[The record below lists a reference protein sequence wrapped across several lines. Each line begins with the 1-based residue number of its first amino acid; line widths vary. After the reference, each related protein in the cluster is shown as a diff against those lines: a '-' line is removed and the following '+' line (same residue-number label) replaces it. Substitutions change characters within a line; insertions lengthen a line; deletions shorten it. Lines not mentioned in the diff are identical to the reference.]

1 MPHPRGRDH
10 ETVRILPIVG
20 HKSRPGLSRRRIVQ
34 LRRAK
39 FARMSEEQISI
50 PRPDDWHVHVRDGDV
65 LAAVI
70 HDTASV
76 FGRAIIMPNLTPP
89 VTSSALARAYR
100 ERILAALRP
109 GVSFEPLMTCYLT
122 DTTDPRDLR
131 AGFEDDVLV
140 AAKLYPAGATTNA
153 EAGVTQI
160 DRLDPVFDVMQSLGM
175 PLLVHGEVVDPDV
188 DVFDR
193 EAVFIERTLSRI
205 VERFPRLPVVLEHVT
220 TRQGVEFV
228 AASNAHVAATLTPH
242 HLLIN
247 RNAMFTGGIRP
258 HYYCLPVAKR
268 EEHRRALCEAATS
281 GNPKFF
287 LGTDSAPHL
296 NAAKESACGC
306 AGVYNAATALACYA
320 HVFDEMGRLERLAD
334 FAARFGAAYYGRP
347 VNKDTVTLRRVA
359 ALSRPAPVRV
369 GDDEILSF
377 LPDTPVHWELV
388 RDPD

>member
-1 MPHPRGRDH
+1 
-10 ETVRILPIVG
+10 
-20 HKSRPGLSRRRIVQ
+20 
-34 LRRAK
+34 
-39 FARMSEEQISI
+39 MSEQQISI

-70 HDTASV
+70 HDTAAV

-89 VTSSALARAYR
+89 ITTSALARAYKA
-100 ERILAALRP
+100 RILAALRP
-109 GVSFEPLMTCYLT
+109 GAAFEPLMTCYLT
-122 DTTDPRDLR
+122 DTTDPADLR
-131 AGFEDDVLV
+131 AGFGDGVLV

-160 DRLDPVFDVMQSLGM
+160 DRLDPVFEVMQSLGM

-205 VERFPRLPVVLEHVT
+205 VERFPALPVVLEHVT

-228 AASNAHVAATLTPH
+228 AAANAPVAATLTPH

-247 RNAMFTGGIRP
+247 RNAMFVGGIRP

-320 HVFDEMGRLERLAD
+320 QVFDEMGRLDRLAD
-334 FAARFGAAYYGRP
+334 FAATFGAAFYGRA
-347 VNKDTVTLRRVA
+347 VNQGTVTLRRVE
-359 ALSRPAPVRV
+359 ALARPAPLRV
-369 GDDEILSF
+369 GDDDIISF
-377 LPDTPVHWELV
+377 LPDTPVRWELV
-388 RDPD
+388 RESR

>member
-1 MPHPRGRDH
+1 
-10 ETVRILPIVG
+10 
-20 HKSRPGLSRRRIVQ
+20 
-34 LRRAK
+34 
-39 FARMSEEQISI
+39 MSEQQISI

-70 HDTASV
+70 HDTAAV

-89 VTSSALARAYR
+89 ITTSALARAYKA
-100 ERILAALRP
+100 RILAALRP
-109 GVSFEPLMTCYLT
+109 GAAFEPLMTCYLT
-122 DTTDPRDLR
+122 DTTDPADLR
-131 AGFEDDVLV
+131 AGFGDGVLV

-160 DRLDPVFDVMQSLGM
+160 DRLDPVFEVMQSLGM

-205 VERFPRLPVVLEHVT
+205 VERFPALPVVLEHVT

-228 AASNAHVAATLTPH
+228 AAANARVAATLTPH

-247 RNAMFTGGIRP
+247 RNAMFVGGIRP

-320 HVFDEMGRLERLAD
+320 QVFDEMGRLDRLAD
-334 FAARFGAAYYGRP
+334 FAATFGAAFYGRA
-347 VNKDTVTLRRVA
+347 VNQGTVTLRRVE
-359 ALSRPAPVRV
+359 ALARPAPLRV
-369 GDDEILSF
+369 GDDDIISF
-377 LPDTPVHWELV
+377 LPDTPVRWELV
-388 RDPD
+388 RESR